1 MQNKFSTYQ
10 VLIADDSK
18 LVCSTINSLLKGMG
32 FHQDHLYTIY
42 KPSDLIAKCT
52 EIKFDLII
60 CDYNFNANINGH
72 QLFSEIKNSGTFKST
87 STFIFLTGE
96 NDAKIVRSILDA
108 EPDDYILK
116 PFTKPHLAKRIIC
129 AINRKND
136 LKEIFFALSN
146 NDYNSAIF
154 QCDRLLPLL
163 PKHSSLIKKIKSET
177 YVKQGQYKK
186 AQAEYETMLRNDDSD
201 WIKTA
206 LANVYIEQDKLTK
219 AKSILRQV
227 KTQKTNPYYHDGMST
242 VNIINNDIPK
252 AISHLKSS
260 VLLLDSGL
268 ERELVIANLS
278 LANNAPK
285 DAYRFAKRYYKN
297 NYGTFRSTDL
307 TMLIYVR
314 YYLITMSKNNQG
326 QLKTIS
332 PELNQLKK
340 ASSLNLHEQIIR
352 ASIDLQDGQIKSS
365 WNRLKTIT
373 DNKNN
378 FSKLDFYACYFLSL
392 LLQKFSMMHQLK
404 HTLIACEHHID
415 KKNIH
420 IKHSQIY
427 LLKKLEK
434 QLQDDEGKLTT
445 FLEDLHQMHKD
456 DEHFSDIIDKL
467 FEIQSIQPYSTKIS
481 NAIIHIMAHS
491 NSNYQGKYLVKEKL
505 NQSVQ
510 TLLELSHDK
519 TKSGSEIMQKYTKA
533 LKKLETTKRIKA

>member
-1 MQNKFSTYQ
+1 MQNKFRTYQ

-32 FHQDHLYTIY
+32 FHQDNVYTIY
-42 KPSDLIAKCT
+42 KPSDLITKCT

-96 NDAKIVRSILDA
+96 NDAKVVRSILDA

-116 PFTKPHLAKRIIC
+116 PFSKPHLAQRIIC
-129 AINRKND
+129 ATNRKNN

-146 NDYNSAIF
+146 NDYNSVIF
-154 QCDRLLPLL
+154 ECDRLLPLF
-163 PKHSSLIKKIKSET
+163 PKYSTLIKKIKSES
-177 YVKQGQYKK
+177 YVRQGKYKK
-186 AQAEYETMLRNDDSD
+186 AQNEYEIMLQNDDSD
-201 WIKTA
+201 WIKTS
-206 LANVYIEQDKLTK
+206 LANVYIEQDELAK

-242 VNIINNDIPK
+242 INILNNDIPK

-314 YYLITMSKNNQG
+314 YYLITISKNNQG
-326 QLKTIS
+326 QLKTIL

-340 ASSLNLHEQIIR
+340 TSSLSLHEQIVS
-352 ASIDLQDGQIKSS
+352 ASIDLQDGQIMSS
-365 WNRLKTIT
+365 WNRLKNIT

-378 FSKLDFYACYFLSL
+378 LLKLDFYACYFLSL
-392 LLQKFSMMHQLK
+392 LLQKFSMKHQLK
-404 HTLIACEHHID
+404 HALTACEHHLD

-420 IKHSQIY
+420 IKYSQIY
-427 LLKKLEK
+427 LMKKLEK
-434 QLQDDEGKLTT
+434 QLEDDEEKLTT
-445 FLEDLHQMHKD
+445 FLQDLNEMHKD
-456 DEHFSDIIDKL
+456 NEHFSDIIDKL
-467 FEIQSIQPYSTKIS
+467 FDIQSIQPYSTKIS

-491 NSNYQGKYLVKEKL
+491 NNNYQGKHLVKEKL
-505 NQSVQ
+505 NQSVR
-510 TLLELSHDK
+510 TLLELRHDK
-519 TKSGSEIMQKYTKA
+519 TKNGSDIMHKYTKA
-533 LKKLETTKRIKA
+533 LKNIEKNKVH